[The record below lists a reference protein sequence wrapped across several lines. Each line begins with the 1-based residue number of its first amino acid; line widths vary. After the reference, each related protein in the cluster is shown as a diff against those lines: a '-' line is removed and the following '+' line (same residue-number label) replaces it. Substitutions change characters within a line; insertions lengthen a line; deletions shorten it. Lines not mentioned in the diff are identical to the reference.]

1 MCAITPSHFML
12 NMIQVPAGLMP
23 GQQFVVNVPQRG
35 SQMVTVSPGMQPGAT
50 VQLQYPGPSADMLN
64 VAPIITEQAQS
75 GVISMSALALS
86 NPQLPKL
93 ASMFRPL
100 AGWPYS
106 PSIVKQ
112 QSLAHIQLRWR
123 NRPSPVANDNAGEV
137 ALANWHPAAAWAN
150 KKLALEKMWHPAA
163 VFAKTRLADEKMAG
177 NGEERQDQ
185 QASSRKSNR
194 MHVPLANSIPL
205 VTQSQVRWLKHELA
219 AKMADVRAEER
230 KEGRLARRTK
240 EYKSKLAVEKGRLL
254 RAWRQGEK
262 ELGGRQEEERQVHR
276 LRMAVQSSE
285 QKVRSLEMQLHSSD
299 IRLLHRQLT
308 SSKNTVAASV
318 GAEKD
323 SMEAGLGVE
332 TIEVKRLKEEL
343 VSNRAALAVASAAAN
358 KLPVTQNE
366 LRQRKND
373 ELRMEHNQVV
383 QTVQL
388 RNPKQ
393 ATWAMA
399 YQPKTDQGGRQAV
412 LQLQHEVTEIQTLK
426 AKLRT
431 VESGKGLPRL
441 ILEKEERAE
450 QLERREVEDLK
461 GKVENLTA
469 AAHRKAVASFLRTSE
484 LAKEVSALK
493 SQAGSVDKAQLEINT
508 FKNELK
514 SAREKAADEPLLQ
527 KEVEKD
533 VRSMRTLWKKLSMA
547 SAKLHA
553 TDAHEEK
560 RAQLAREVDQL
571 RAAAEGARRDASKKT
586 QLEHHHDDAIQNLQ
600 HQLVPKNAE
609 LNEANRTVDYN
620 AKRKAKAA
628 DAKAQVFESE
638 LQNEVNSLE
647 HTNAKLHAVEDHA
660 LQKETEA
667 IAQKTTLAKHDCV
680 LAKTKAAL
688 KKQILDLKSA
698 EEAAER
704 ARISA
709 EEQASNAHKEVAGD
723 VETRDLV
730 TTNDATLQSDVNQ
743 HTRRIGTLQG
753 KLEIAVDEQSIL
765 QQKLVDEETKLIM
778 VRDGNHTKLNQLQGK
793 LEDADTKI
801 RALNSALQQK
811 NGDLV
816 VAQSEVDNEKGA
828 GWGAAS
834 MQAGEVATLREN
846 MHTTQARDEK
856 LSKDFARE
864 RDERHVAET
873 KTRDL
878 QRMVKRDAL
887 AMSTA
892 KASLWGS
899 EAQVDTLQKRLR
911 TVHSR

>member
-1 MCAITPSHFML
+1 MCAITPSYFIL
-12 NMIQVPAGLMP
+12 DMIQVPAGLMP

-35 SQMVTVSPGMQPGAT
+35 SQMVTVSPGMRPGAT
-50 VQLQYPGPSADMLN
+50 LQLQYPGPLAELLYE
-64 VAPIITEQAQS
+64 APTITQQAQS

-93 ASMFRPL
+93 ASVFRPL
-100 AGWPYS
+100 ADWPYS
-106 PSIVKQ
+106 PNIVKQ
-112 QSLAHIQLRWR
+112 QNLARIQLRWH

-150 KKLALEKMWHPAA
+150 KKMALEKMWHPAA
-163 VFAKTRLADEKMAG
+163 VLANTLLADEKLAG

-185 QASSRKSNR
+185 QASSVKSNR

-205 VTQSQVRWLKHELA
+205 VTQSQVRRLKDELA

-230 KEGRLARRTK
+230 KEGQLARRTK

-254 RAWRQGEK
+254 RAWREGEK

-276 LRMAVQSSE
+276 LRMAVQSSK
-285 QKVRSLEMQLHSSD
+285 QKVSSLETQLHSSHDD
-299 IRLLHRQLT
+299 IRLLHKQLA
-308 SSKNTVAASV
+308 SSKSTIAASV

-332 TIEVKRLKEEL
+332 TIEVKHLKEEL

-366 LRQRKND
+366 LRQREND
-373 ELRMEHNQVV
+373 ELRMEHNQAV

-388 RNPKQ
+388 RNAKQ
-393 ATWAMA
+393 ATWKMA
-399 YQPKTDQGGRQAV
+399 YQPKKDQGVRQAV

-431 VESGKGLPRL
+431 VKSEKSLPRL

-450 QLERREVEDLK
+450 QLDRREVEDLK
-461 GKVENLTA
+461 GKLENLTA
-469 AAHRKAVASFLRTSE
+469 AAHRKAVACFLRTSE

-493 SQAGSVDKAQLEINT
+493 SRAGSVDKAQLEINT
-508 FKNELK
+508 LKNELK

-533 VRSMRTLWKKLSMA
+533 DRSMRTLWQKLSTA

-571 RAAAEGARRDASKKT
+571 KAAAEGARRDAGKKA

-600 HQLVPKNAE
+600 HQLVLKNAE
-609 LNEANRTVDYN
+609 LNEANRKADDN
-620 AKRKAKAA
+620 AKREAKAA
-628 DAKAQVFESE
+628 DAKVQVFESE
-638 LQNEVNSLE
+638 LRNGVDTLE
-647 HTNAKLHAVEDHA
+647 HTNAKLHAVENHA
-660 LQKETEA
+660 LQNETEA
-667 IAQKTTLAKHDCV
+667 IALAKHDCV
-680 LAKTKAAL
+680 LAKKNAAL
-688 KKQILDLKSA
+688 EKQILDLKSA

-704 ARISA
+704 AKRTA

-730 TTNDATLQSDVNQ
+730 TTNDATLQSDVKQ
-743 HTRRIGTLQG
+743 DTRRIGTLQG

-816 VAQSEVDNEKGA
+816 VAQSEVDNEKDA

-878 QRMVKRDAL
+878 QRMVKQDAL

-911 TVHSR
+911 AVQSR